1 MDKIGLKGSIK
12 VAILIKSMGM
22 AASKDI
28 LNYFTDAEKSTIIK
42 LASELG
48 DVAPGVVNNIA
59 SEFMG
64 LLGARAGDGL
74 MLPATGGTQ
83 PGQAVVPAQPGQ
95 VIQAGVTTVQPGQ
108 VVQSGVAVQP
118 GQVVQSGGTT
128 VMQQGLAPQ
137 PAPGG
142 QPGMIFPA
150 DQGAQQSQEA
160 QRDSLDGKEEEKK
173 QTAAV
178 LTALAAMSSEQ
189 VLQLIIDEHPQ
200 TIALILVNLE
210 KKMGSEVLGGLP
222 EEKMIDVSYRIAKL
236 DKILPGMITEIN
248 QVFADLLGNRD
259 PSAVQKTDGVDSLA
273 DILNTMDGVAGNM
286 ILEEMEELDPEIV
299 ELIRQKMFV
308 FDDLVLVDDRGM
320 QNVLRSVETK
330 TLALA
335 LKASADDVKDKI
347 FSNISERAAL
357 ILKEEIDSLGAVKMK
372 DVSEAQ
378 LIITR
383 IIQEKESKGEVVIS
397 GRGGEEFIG

>member
-22 AASKDI
+22 AASKEI
-28 LNYFTDAEKSTIIK
+28 LDYFTDAEKNTITK

-48 DVAPGVVNNIA
+48 DVSPAVVNNIA
-59 SEFMG
+59 GEFAG
-64 LLGARAGDGL
+64 LLGARLGQDGI
-74 MLPATGGTQ
+74 LPAVTGSQ
-83 PGQAVVPAQPGQ
+83 PGQVVQGGVTAQPGQ
-95 VIQAGVTTVQPGQ
+95 VVQGGVTVQPGQ
-108 VVQSGVAVQP
+108 VVQGGVTVQP
-118 GQVVQSGGTT
+118 GQLVQSGGT
-128 VMQQGLAPQ
+128 VMQQGLATQ
-137 PAPGG
+137 SALGG
-142 QPGMIFPA
+142 QPGMIFQA
-150 DQGAQQSQEA
+150 DQGTQQSQEV
-160 QRDSLDGKEEEKK
+160 QQDSGDGDEKK

-178 LTALAAMSSEQ
+178 LTALRAMSSEQ
-189 VLQLIIDEHPQ
+189 VVQLIIDEHPQ

-210 KKMGSEVLGGLP
+210 KKMGSEVLAGLP

-236 DKILPGMITEIN
+236 DKILPGMVNEIN
-248 QVFADLLGNRD
+248 QVFADLLGNREA
-259 PSAVQKTDGVDSLA
+259 SAVQKTDGVDSLA
-273 DILNTMDGVAGNM
+273 DILNRMDGVAANI
-286 ILEEMEELDPEIV
+286 ILEEMEEIDSEIV

-335 LKASADDVKDKI
+335 LKASADDVKNKI
-347 FSNISERAAL
+347 FSNISERASL
-357 ILKEEIDSLGAVKMK
+357 ILKEEIDSLGAVRMK

-383 IIQEKESKGEVVIS
+383 IIQEKESKGELVIS